1 MRHGKVYCNGFH
13 GAITSRNRK
22 VARQAGKE
30 RRKRER
36 QRQRQRQTE
45 TNRDKQRQTH
55 RERERE
61 RARHTHTHTH
71 IHTHTKKSSEEARYV
86 FLSTIALH
94 VHELINNKAITIVC
108 HRLQDLF
115 DLGLR
120 GLVLSCLLQILINGH
135 KLCPKQPLPFLPQ
148 VGHALRSDRIW
159 VVHLRLT
166 RRILGRLQENSR

>member
-22 VARQAGKE
+22 VVRQAA
-30 RRKRER
+30 KREGR
-36 QRQRQRQTE
+36 ERDRDKQRQTE
-45 TNRDKQRQTH
+45 TNRE

-61 RARHTHTHTH
+61 RARHTHKHTH